1 MSKIE
6 RVLEKWNSADSVDE
20 FRTDEIVEMLDTMTE
35 YIEHQPDTENQLAEL
50 TRIAT
55 ESKMIIEQF
64 QKLLGVYTTTEA
76 FAKTAVLMREEED
89 LQNDILSTFVK
100 FCWTHYW
107 DTFAND
113 VPIIMDHI
121 ESIIEF
127 VKSDIKKRRG

>member
-1 MSKIE
+1 MSEIE
-6 RVLEKWNSADSVDE
+6 KLFLKAWRQEDYQADE
-20 FRTDEIVEMLDTMTE
+20 ELPE
-35 YIEHQPDTENQLAEL
+35 YIELPKEDFL
-50 TRIAT
+50 RILIEADNKLERICL
-55 ESKMIIEQF
+55 ESKEIIEGF
-64 QKLLGVYTTTEA
+64 HKLLEVHSSTEA
-76 FAKTAVLMREEED
+76 LAKTAVLMREEED
-89 LQNDILSTFVK
+89 LQNDILSTFVN